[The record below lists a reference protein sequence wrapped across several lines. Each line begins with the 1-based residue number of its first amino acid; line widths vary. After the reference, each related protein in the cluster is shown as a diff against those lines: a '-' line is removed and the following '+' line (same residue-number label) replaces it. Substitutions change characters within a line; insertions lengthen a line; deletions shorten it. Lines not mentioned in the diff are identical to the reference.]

1 MEKSK
6 KEYLGIIESADLVSW
21 IKQHKDS
28 IEKQTDQVSAR
39 LATAALGFEVNSKHI
54 ESRRLRLGMAAKRTL
69 RPKPAPTNAE
79 TSDTIRRCHQAINTL
94 VTHLEGNGWLDNAEA
109 TGLRDTIR
117 RDLYGKG
124 EAA

>member
-1 MEKSK
+1 MKSK
-6 KEYLGIIESADLVSW
+6 PTRFQPGWQLP
-21 IKQHKDS
+21 
-28 IEKQTDQVSAR
+28 R
-39 LATAALGFEVNSKHI
+39 LALKSIPNTLKAAASDLAWQQN
-54 ESRRLRLGMAAKRTL
+54 ARTL